1 MIGFL
6 FILLLALPVI
16 ELAVIIEVG
25 GRIGWAETF
34 GLLILM
40 SIVGAWLLK
49 REGTA
54 AWRRFQAATA
64 RGDIPAKEATD
75 GAMILFGGA
84 LLLTPGFISDI
95 IGLLMILPPT
105 RAALKSS
112 ARKILGFFVLQRF
125 GLAGEV
131 GKRVY
136 DARVTKIRRTPT
148 AGPAP
153 EPQGPDQLP
162 SSEPKRAADGSRDT
176 G

>member
-25 GRIGWAETF
+25 GLIGWAETF

-75 GAMILFGGA
+75 GAMILVGGA

-105 RAALKSS
+105 RAALKTS
-112 ARKILGFFVLQRF
+112 ARKVLGFFVLQRF
-125 GLAGEV
+125 GLAGDV

-136 DARVTKIRRTPT
+136 DARVTKMRRTTTP
-148 AGPAP
+148 
-153 EPQGPDQLP
+153 PDQLP
-162 SSEPKRAADGSRDT
+162 SSEPPTAADGSRDT
-176 G
+176 A